1 MVVLRKARPL
11 RALADVKRVPPFLKV
26 LRLAVPLL
34 LMLTLPL
41 GAVWAQTRAPVA
53 VVELNGVI
61 DSITSRHVVRAIDAA
76 ERNGRK
82 LVIIEMDTPGG
93 LDTAMREIIRRILS
107 SEVPVVVFVGP
118 DGARAASA
126 GLFIAM
132 AAHVAVMAPSTNIG
146 AAHPVSLAGDQSGQ
160 SEVLES
166 KITNDAAAYIRG
178 LAESRGRNAQW
189 AESAVRESVSI
200 SAGEA
205 LELGVVD
212 LIAAD
217 VDELLS
223 LLDGRVVSMPS
234 GSMTLRTE
242 GLDYDRIGM
251 NPVDSFLHIL
261 VDPNIAFLLFSLGGL
276 AIAAEIF
283 SPGLIFPGVAGAI
296 SLILAFTAF
305 GSLPVNWAGVGLIAL
320 ALALFTLEAYVA
332 SNGVLGVGGAAA
344 LVLGGLLL
352 FQAPDI
358 AGPASPEIRVS
369 RILIAVVAVLAVAV
383 AVILARTGIV
393 ARRAS
398 SAMRQIPFPDE
409 VGETRSALRPLGT
422 VLVDSE
428 EWTAESRS
436 GRVPKGR
443 LVRVRGNRGLTLIV
457 EAVGADVSGRTAGGE
472 SARRTVKRTAGDEEG
487 RKEG

>member
-1 MVVLRKARPL
+1 MVVLQKARPL

-217 VDELLS
+217 VDELLA

-251 NPVDSFLHIL
+251 NPVDF
-261 VDPNIAFLLFSLGGL
+261 
-276 AIAAEIF
+276 
-283 SPGLIFPGVAGAI
+283 
-296 SLILAFTAF
+296 
-305 GSLPVNWAGVGLIAL
+305 
-320 ALALFTLEAYVA
+320 
-332 SNGVLGVGGAAA
+332 
-344 LVLGGLLL
+344 
-352 FQAPDI
+352 
-358 AGPASPEIRVS
+358 VS
-369 RILIAVVAVLAVAV
+369 AH
-383 AVILARTGIV
+383 
-393 ARRAS
+393 
-398 SAMRQIPFPDE
+398 PC
-409 VGETRSALRPLGT
+409 
-422 VLVDSE
+422 
-428 EWTAESRS
+428 
-436 GRVPKGR
+436 
-443 LVRVRGNRGLTLIV
+443 
-457 EAVGADVSGRTAGGE
+457 
-472 SARRTVKRTAGDEEG
+472 
-487 RKEG
+487 